1 MKHPVWLAELHRQW
15 FAARGKKLG
24 SRTKAYTRYWDDL
37 LFTAGVRSA
46 EDIATAGRE
55 AEKLEREGIVLLK
68 RHSYRRYL
76 IERIELPLGSEPWLR
91 ALFESPHPELLR
103 QTSLRAVHFFLSRTH
118 PKYPEVWSA
127 WLLSIAKDF
136 SEGRN
141 ARPLL
146 WRHPDLV
153 SELLRN
159 VEEITSRTWQSDTLI
174 REGSV
179 ALGFESKELEKA
191 QRPLEACLTAMFGSP
206 MTLGMFGFQG
216 PGGKVELAGELTL
229 HFEDGSQ
236 ATVEGLHGVFHLT
249 SDLDRAVKVTTP
261 AKRVLTVENSK
272 TTLRRI
278 ASLNEDRETLIAACA
293 FPSRGLIRLFKL
305 LPAELPVFHF
315 GDTDPAGFH
324 ILSRLR
330 RATGREVTPFLMKR
344 RLRNHPLDL
353 SDYDRSILPRL
364 LGDPMLAD
372 VRPHLEEIATTGD
385 KGDFEQESLG
395 RPELPCWPFY
405 RRQEHD
411 CLPPLACD
419 CMIPDE

>member
-15 FAARGKKLG
+15 FTARGKKLG
-24 SRTKAYTRYWDDL
+24 TRTKAYSRNWEDL
-37 LFTAGVRSA
+37 LHTAGILSA
-46 EDIATAGRE
+46 EDLATAARE
-55 AEKLEREGIVLLK
+55 AEKLANEERVVLK
-68 RHSYRRYL
+68 RHRFRRYL
-76 IERIELPLGSEPWLR
+76 IDRIELPLSSEPWLR
-91 ALFESPHPELLR
+91 GIFESPDPELLR
-103 QTSLRAVHFFLSRTH
+103 ETSLRIVHSFLSRSH
-118 PKYPEVWSA
+118 PKYPEAWSA
-127 WLLSIAKDF
+127 WLLSIAKAF

-146 WRHPDLV
+146 WKHPDLAL
-153 SELLRN
+153 ELLRN
-159 VEEITSRTWQSDTLI
+159 VEEITARTWQSDTLI

-191 QRPLEACLTAMFGSP
+191 QRPLEACLSAMFGSP

-229 HFEDGSQ
+229 HFEDGSH
-236 ATVEGLHGVFHLT
+236 ARIDGLHGVFHLT

-261 AKRVLTVENSK
+261 AKRLLTVENSK

-278 ASLNEDRETLIAACA
+278 ASLNEDRETLIVACA
-293 FPSRGLIRLFKL
+293 FPGRGLIRLLEL
-305 LPAELPVFHF
+305 LPTNLPVFHF

-330 RATGREVTPFLMKR
+330 RAITRPVAPFLMQR
-344 RLRNHPLDL
+344 RVREAPRAL

-364 LGDPMLAD
+364 ISDPALED
-372 VRPHLEEIATTGD
+372 IRPHLEEIAASGD

-395 RPELPCWPFY
+395 RPELPHWPFY
-405 RRQEHD
+405 RSHGGG
-411 CLPPLACD
+411 
-419 CMIPDE
+419 